1 MSVYSFTDV
10 RQNLKLVCDQ
20 VVSDCEPVVIHRRDA
35 ENVVM
40 LSEAEFNSWKE
51 TLYLLT
57 NPINAKRLFESI
69 EQVNKGQLQE
79 RELLD

>member
-1 MSVYSFTDV
+1 MSIYSFTEA
-10 RQNLKLVCDQ
+10 RQNLKSVCERAIN
-20 VVSDCEPVVIHRRDA
+20 DCDHVVIHRRDA